1 MSRKGVYKPSR
12 WLAELC
18 TSLQYKSYS
27 ASSPDNTRRSGIKLP
42 EGQGLGLFIF
52 CPSHGSLPPKEEL
65 SLAER
70 QPVVPAVGTEHH
82 NRQLK
87 AHGIRIVLGLEEKEI
102 QLSRPKGR
110 D

>member
-1 MSRKGVYKPSR
+1 MSREGVYKPSR
-12 WLAELC
+12 WLAGPC
-18 TSLQYKSYS
+18 TSLQYKSYL

-42 EGQGLGLFIF
+42 EGQGLGLFIL

-70 QPVVPAVGTEHH
+70 QPVVHVVGTEHH
-82 NRQLK
+82 NRLLE
-87 AHGIRIVLGLEEKEI
+87 AHGIRIVLGPEEKEI
-102 QLSRPKGR
+102 ELSRPKGR